1 MVGFPPARP
10 RLSVMHFEQ
19 LAKGFFWRRA
29 CCVTSRHAVHLGLIH
44 SFPMAQAVEREG
56 EERAGPVYKDHNLH
70 VIFGVTLM
78 AVLGTSSITP
88 AFPEIRDA
96 LGISS
101 GQVGFLIT
109 VFTLP
114 GILLTPVAGVLSG
127 RYGRRRVLVPSLFL
141 FGVAGVA
148 GALATDFGLLL
159 VLRTLQGVGAEALE
173 RSTSR

>member
-78 AVLGTSSITP
+78 AVLGTSSITRP
-88 AFPEIRDA
+88 FRRSGTPWASRRGR
-96 LGISS
+96 LG
-101 GQVGFLIT
+101 F
-109 VFTLP
+109 
-114 GILLTPVAGVLSG
+114 
-127 RYGRRRVLVPSLFL
+127 
-141 FGVAGVA
+141 
-148 GALATDFGLLL
+148 
-159 VLRTLQGVGAEALE
+159 
-173 RSTSR
+173 